1 MKLLCRVCFAFLLAT
16 NLALACDKVESG
28 LIAKGEPFQTEFH
41 VCQGKAPGPVILVN
55 GGIHG
60 DEVAGIKAADFFK
73 TVRVSN
79 GTLIVIPRMNRIA
92 SEKGIRFENIE
103 FNHQFPGR
111 ADAKFYEARLAY
123 ALTKFVGERKPV
135 LILSLH
141 ESHLHRLKK
150 GNKFGGQVIYYG
162 VKPAPTNLTGAI
174 RRINAQLSD
183 PDTHFVATYYPV
195 NGASSEAWKALF
207 GGEAYAIET
216 WRGYALEERIALHKN
231 VVRGFLKQMG
241 MGLMD

>member
-1 MKLLCRVCFAFLLAT
+1 MKFIFRVFFAFLLAT
-16 NLALACDKVESG
+16 NLALACDKVETG
-28 LIAKGEPFQTEFH
+28 LIAKGEPFQTEFY
-41 VCQGKAPGPVILVN
+41 VCKGKAPGPVILVN

-92 SEKGIRFENIE
+92 SERGIRFENIE

-111 ADAKFYEARLAY
+111 ADAKFYEARLAH

-162 VKPAPTNLTGAI
+162 VKPAPINLTGAI
-174 RRINAQLSD
+174 RRINANLTD
-183 PDTHFVATYYPV
+183 PESHFVATYYPV
-195 NGASSEAWKALF
+195 NGASSEAWTALF

>member
-1 MKLLCRVCFAFLLAT
+1 MKPLFRVCLVFLLAT
-16 NLALACDKVESG
+16 NLALACDKLESG

-41 VCQGKAPGPVILVN
+41 VCKGKAPGPVILVN

-60 DEVAGIKAADFFK
+60 DEVAGIKAAEYFRS
-73 TVRVSN
+73 VRLHN

-92 SEKGIRFENIE
+92 SEKGVRFENIE

-111 ADAKFYEARLAY
+111 ADAKFYESRLAH
-123 ALTKFVGERKPV
+123 ALTRFIGERKPA

-162 VKPAPTNLTGAI
+162 VKPAPANLTGAI
-174 RRINAQLSD
+174 RRINAHLPE
-183 PDTHFVATYYPV
+183 PDRHFVATYYPV
-195 NGASSEAWKALF
+195 NGATSEVWTALF

-216 WRGYALEERIALHKN
+216 WRGYALEERIALHKD
-231 VVRGFLKQMG
+231 VVRGFLQQMG